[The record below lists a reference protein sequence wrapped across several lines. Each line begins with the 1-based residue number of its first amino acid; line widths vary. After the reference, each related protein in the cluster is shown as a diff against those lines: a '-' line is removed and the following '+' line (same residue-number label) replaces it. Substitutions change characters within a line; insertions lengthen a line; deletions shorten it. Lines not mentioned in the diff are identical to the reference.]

1 MRGTEDKVV
10 FTNGCFDI
18 LHYGHLFLLKQASLL
33 GNVLIVGVNSDDS
46 VRKLKGPSRPIFPL
60 EVRMDMLRELRCVTI
75 VKSFEGLVPIAL
87 IKYLKPDIYVKG
99 SDWKG
104 KDIPEKKIVESGT
117 SSPLI
122 APSGCGSDAECK
134 GNRFCS
140 NGRCEPRVSAGSAPG
155 CVRDIDCVGDSI
167 CDDGRCQPPNP

>member
-1 MRGTEDKVV
+1 MRRSFAWIAAVAIWIAGCYEPLADARAGTMVACNYFSDSCSKYVDGNTVCSTRAPEGYYWEQVPSPPDGNFETK
-10 FTNGCFDI
+10 CF
-18 LHYGHLFLLKQASLL
+18 F
-33 GNVLIVGVNSDDS
+33 VL
-46 VRKLKGPSRPIFPL
+46 R
-60 EVRMDMLRELRCVTI
+60 
-75 VKSFEGLVPIAL
+75 SFA
-87 IKYLKPDIYVKG
+87 
-99 SDWKG
+99 
-104 KDIPEKKIVESGT
+104 EKKIVESGT